1 MREAHEAGRSSA
13 LSVSGVDKSFGGTR
27 VLRGLSLDV
36 AAGLIAAVL
45 GPSGCGK
52 TTLLRVIAGFEIP
65 DAGEIRIGGQTVAS
79 RTVRIPPERRTIGF
93 VPQEGA
99 LFPHLSVHGNVA
111 YGLGRSRERAARVR
125 EVLELV
131 GLAHL
136 GERMPHELSGGQQQR
151 VAVARALAPRPAL
164 VLLDEPFSSLD
175 AGLRGEVRDVVRAA
189 LRADG
194 ATAVLVTHDQE
205 EALCTAD
212 LVAVMQHGRIV
223 QAADPVTVYR
233 APRDLDVA
241 AFVGDAVRVTATFS
255 GGFADTEVGRLPLR
269 EPRPPDGTGVALIRP
284 EQFVVVDRNGGP
296 APQVGSG
303 LAVAATADQQ
313 SFLGHDALLAIS
325 LSSGA
330 VVTARALDPGPAGER
345 PVWLSVR
352 GLVNGYSTARG
363 NTQRL

>member
-1 MREAHEAGRSSA
+1 MRRGGAGR
-13 LSVSGVDKSFGGTR
+13 LSELRISGVEKSFGRTA
-27 VLRGLSLDV
+27 VLSGLSLDV
-36 AAGLIAAVL
+36 AQGTIAAVL

-52 TTLLRVIAGFEIP
+52 TTLLRIIAGFETP
-65 DAGEIRIGGQTVAS
+65 DAGEIRIGGRTVAS
-79 RTVRIPPERRTIGF
+79 PSVQVPPERRTIGF

-99 LFPHLSVHGNVA
+99 LFPHLSVRGNVA
-111 YGLGRSRERAARVR
+111 YGLARSRERAARVL
-125 EVLELV
+125 EVLDLV

-136 GERMPHELSGGQQQR
+136 VERMPHELSGGQQQR

-175 AGLRGEVRDVVRAA
+175 AGLRAEVRDVVRAA

-194 ATAVLVTHDQE
+194 ATAVMVTHDQE
-205 EALCTAD
+205 EALSCAD

-223 QAADPVTVYR
+223 QAGDPVTVYR

-255 GGFADTEVGRLPLR
+255 GGFAETEVGRLLLR
-269 EPRPPDGTGVALIRP
+269 EPRPLDGVGVALIRP
-284 EQFVVVDRNGGP
+284 EQFVVVDRNGGA
-296 APQVGSG
+296 APQSDSG
-303 LAVAATADQQ
+303 PAVAATAGRQA
-313 SFLGHDALLAIS
+313 FLGHDALLAVS
-325 LSSGA
+325 LLSGG
-330 VVTARALDPGPAGER
+330 VVTARSLDPGPPEER

-352 GLVNGYSTARG
+352 GPVNGYPREG

>member
-1 MREAHEAGRSSA
+1 MSA
-13 LSVSGVDKSFGGTR
+13 LSVSGVDKSFGGTT
-27 VLRGLSLDV
+27 VLRELSLDV
-36 AAGLIAAVL
+36 AEGTIAAVL

-52 TTLLRVIAGFEIP
+52 TTLLRIIAGFEAP
-65 DAGEIRIGGQTVAS
+65 DAGEIRIGGRTVAS
-79 RTVRIPPERRTIGF
+79 HTVRVSPERRAIGF

-99 LFPHLSVHGNVA
+99 LFPHLSVRGNVA
-111 YGLGRSRERAARVR
+111 YGLGRSGQRAARVL
-125 EVLELV
+125 EVLDLV

-136 GERMPHELSGGQQQR
+136 KERMPHELSGGQQQR

-175 AGLRGEVRDVVRAA
+175 AGLRTEVRDVVRTA

-205 EALCTAD
+205 EALSTAD

-241 AFVGDAVRVTATFS
+241 AFVGDAVRVAATFA
-255 GGFADTEVGRLPLR
+255 GGFADTEVGRLALR
-269 EPRPPDGTGVALIRP
+269 EPGPPDGVGVALIRP

-296 APQVGSG
+296 APETDFGP
-303 LAVAATADQQ
+303 AVAASAGPQ
-313 SFLGHDALLAIS
+313 SFLGHDALLAVS
-325 LSSGA
+325 LTSGA
-330 VVTARALDPGPAGER
+330 VITARALDPGPAGER
-345 PVWLSVR
+345 AVWLSVR
-352 GLVNGYSTARG
+352 GPVNGFAHEK
-363 NTQRL
+363 QD

>member
-1 MREAHEAGRSSA
+1 MSELAI
-13 LSVSGVDKSFGGTR
+13 SGVEKSFGSTA

-36 AAGLIAAVL
+36 AEGMIAAVL

-52 TTLLRVIAGFEIP
+52 TTLLRVIAGFEVP
-65 DAGEIRIGGQTVAS
+65 DAGEIRIGGRTVAS
-79 RTVRIPPERRTIGF
+79 RTVGVPPERRTIGF

-99 LFPHLSVHGNVA
+99 LFPHLSVRGNVA
-111 YGLGRSRERAARVR
+111 YGLGRSRERSARVL
-125 EVLELV
+125 EVLDLV
-131 GLAHL
+131 DLAHL
-136 GERMPHELSGGQQQR
+136 VERMPHELSGGQQQR

-175 AGLRGEVRDVVRAA
+175 AGLRSDVRDVVQAA

-205 EALCTAD
+205 EALSTAD

-233 APRDLDVA
+233 APLDLDVA
-241 AFVGDAVRVTATFS
+241 AFVGDVIQVTARFS
-255 GGFADTEVGRLPLR
+255 GGFADTEVGRLALR
-269 EPRPPDGTGVALIRP
+269 DPRPPDGVGVALIRP

-296 APQVGSG
+296 APRTDSG
-303 LAVAATADQQ
+303 LAVPATAGQQ
-313 SFLGHDALLAIS
+313 SFLGHDALLSVS
-325 LSSGA
+325 LASGA

-352 GLVNGYSTARG
+352 GSVNGYSTARG
-363 NTQRL
+363 KTQRL

>member
-1 MREAHEAGRSSA
+1 MSG
-13 LSVSGVDKSFGGTR
+13 LTVSGVEKSFGGTA

-36 AAGLIAAVL
+36 AQGSIAAVL

-52 TTLLRVIAGFEIP
+52 TTLLRVIAGFETP
-65 DAGEIRIGGQTVAS
+65 DTGEIRIGGRIVAGPS
-79 RTVRIPPERRTIGF
+79 AQVPPERRTIGF

-99 LFPHLSVHGNVA
+99 LFPHLSVRGNVA
-111 YGLGRSRERAARVR
+111 YGLGRSRDRGARVL
-125 EVLELV
+125 EVLDLV

-136 GERMPHELSGGQQQR
+136 VERMPHELSGGQQQR

-194 ATAVLVTHDQE
+194 ATAVMVTHDQE
-205 EALCTAD
+205 EALSCAD

-223 QAADPVTVYR
+223 QADDPVTVYR

-241 AFVGDAVRVTATFS
+241 EFVGDAVPVAATFAD
-255 GGFADTEVGRLPLR
+255 GFAETEVGRLALR
-269 EPRPPDGTGVALIRP
+269 EPRPADGLGMALIRP
-284 EQFVVVDRNGGP
+284 EQFVVVDRNGGS
-296 APQVGSG
+296 APQTDSG
-303 LAVAATADQQ
+303 LAVAATAAQQ
-313 SFLGHDALLAIS
+313 AFLGHDALLS
-325 LSSGA
+325 VWLSSGTR
-330 VVTARALDPGPAGER
+330 VTARSLDPGPAGER

-352 GLVNGYSTARG
+352 GPVNGYPREG
-363 NTQRL
+363 KTQRL

>member
-1 MREAHEAGRSSA
+1 MSE
-13 LSVSGVDKSFGGTR
+13 LSVRGVEKSYGPTA
-27 VLRGLSLDV
+27 VLQGLSLDV
-36 AAGLIAAVL
+36 AQGSIAAVL

-52 TTLLRVIAGFEIP
+52 TTLLRIIAGFETP
-65 DAGEIRIGGQTVAS
+65 EAGEILIGGRRVAGPS
-79 RTVRIPPERRTIGF
+79 GNVAPERRTIGF

-99 LFPHLSVHGNVA
+99 LFPHLSVRRNVA
-111 YGLGRSRERAARVR
+111 YGLGRSADRAGRVLQ
-125 EVLELV
+125 VLDLV

-136 GERMPHELSGGQQQR
+136 VERMPHELSGGQQQR

-205 EALCTAD
+205 EALSCAD

-233 APRDLDVA
+233 APSDLGVA
-241 AFVGDAVRVTATFS
+241 EFVGDAVRVRATFT
-255 GGFADTEVGRLPLR
+255 GGFAETEVGRLALR
-269 EPRPPDGTGVALIRP
+269 EPRPPDGVGVALIRP
-284 EQFVVVDRNGGP
+284 EQFVIVDRNGGP
-296 APQVGSG
+296 APRSESG
-303 LAVAATADQQ
+303 PAVAATAGQLA
-313 SFLGHDALLAIS
+313 FLGHDSLLAVC
-325 LSSGA
+325 LSSGS
-330 VVTARALDPGPAGER
+330 VVTARALDPGPAGDR

-352 GLVNGYSTARG
+352 GPVNGYSRDG